1 MISARESEKVL
12 LLVKL
17 KFDTMAATFHYLVPI
32 DFTPVTE
39 NALVFA
45 LDAAK
50 YNKGDIVL
58 LHIITHAK
66 ERIAAEKQLRD
77 LAAKYQNSEV
87 TISTRVVIGKV
98 LRDIGL
104 IADSIGVQ
112 LIIMGTHS
120 TSMWQKIFGSPALSV
135 ISNSNVPIILTQQDT
150 SFHKI
155 KSIVMTVDLA
165 RESVQVVRYASRV
178 AQIFNSKIYLV
189 GQRYSDEGFM
199 KKIDVNLRVANGYLQ
214 DNGLAT
220 TVHLLDSANF
230 EKNLI
235 DYCREVKANLLAA
248 THYQDMFSIFSTNLV
263 QSLAENE
270 LSIPVMTFDGE
281 DTSSGAQFGFITQ

>member
-1 MISARESEKVL
+1 
-12 LLVKL
+12 
-17 KFDTMAATFHYLVPI
+17 MATKFHYLVPI

-58 LHIITHAK
+58 LHIISHSN
-66 ERIAAEKQLRD
+66 ERIAAEKNLRD
-77 LAAKYQNSEV
+77 LATKYQNPEV
-87 TISTRVVIGKV
+87 VISTRVVIGKV
-98 LRDIGL
+98 LRDIGI

-120 TSMWQKIFGSPALSV
+120 TSVWQKIFGSPALSV
-135 ISNSNVPIILTQQDT
+135 ISNSNVPIILTQLDT

-165 RESVQVVRYASRV
+165 KESVQVVQYASKV
-178 AQIFNSKIYLV
+178 AQVFNSKLYLV

-199 KKIDVNLRVANGYLQ
+199 QKIEVNLRVANGYLQ
-214 DNGLAT
+214 EQGLPAT
-220 TVHLLDSANF
+220 IHLLDSTNF

-235 DYCREVKANLLAA
+235 EYCREVKADLLAA
-248 THYQDMFSIFSTNLV
+248 THYQDMFSIFSTNLI

-270 LSIPVMTFDGE
+270 LAIPVMTFDGE

>member
-1 MISARESEKVL
+1 MLFLI
-12 LLVKL
+12 KL
-17 KFDTMAATFHYLVPI
+17 KFDTMATKFLYLVPI

-50 YNKGDIVL
+50 YNQGEIVL
-58 LHIITHAK
+58 LHIIAHAK
-66 ERIAAEKQLRD
+66 ERIAAEKSLRD
-77 LAAKYQNSEV
+77 LAAKYQNPEV
-87 TISTRVVIGKV
+87 VISTRVVIGKV
-98 LRDIGL
+98 LRDIGI
-104 IADSIGVQ
+104 IAESVGVQ

-120 TSMWQKIFGSPALSV
+120 TSVWQKIFGSPALSV

-165 RESVQVVRYASRV
+165 RESVQVVQYASKV
-178 AQIFNSKIYLV
+178 AQVFNSKMFLV

-199 KKIDVNLRVANGYLQ
+199 QKIEVNLRVANGYLQ
-214 DNGLAT
+214 EQGLPAT
-220 TVHLLDSANF
+220 IHLLDSSNF

-235 DYCREVKANLLAA
+235 EYCREVKADLLAA
-248 THYQDMFSIFSTNLV
+248 THYQDMFSIFSTNLI

-270 LSIPVMTFDGE
+270 LAIPVMTFDGE

>member
-1 MISARESEKVL
+1 M
-12 LLVKL
+12 
-17 KFDTMAATFHYLVPI
+17 TTTFHYLVPI

-58 LHIITHAK
+58 LHIIAHSK
-66 ERIAAEKQLRD
+66 ERIAAEKNLRD
-77 LAAKYQNSEV
+77 LAAKYQNPDV
-87 TISTRVVIGKV
+87 KISTRVVIGKV
-98 LRDIGL
+98 LRDIGI
-104 IADSIGVQ
+104 IADSIGIE

-120 TSMWQKIFGSPALSV
+120 TSIWQKIFGSPALSV
-135 ISNSNVPIILTQQDT
+135 VSNSNVPIILTQEDT

-165 RESVQVVRYASRV
+165 RESVQVVKYASKIAKV
-178 AQIFNSKIYLV
+178 FNSKMYLV

-199 KKIDVNLRVANGYLQ
+199 QKIEVNLHVANGYLL
-214 DNGLAT
+214 DHGLAT
-220 TVHLLDSANF
+220 TIHLLDSNNF

-235 DYCREVKANLLAA
+235 EYCREVNADLLAA
-248 THYQDMFSIFSTNLV
+248 THYQDMFSLFSTNLV

-270 LSIPVMTFDGE
+270 LAIPVMTFDGE

>member
-1 MISARESEKVL
+1 
-12 LLVKL
+12 
-17 KFDTMAATFHYLVPI
+17 MAATFHYLVPI

-58 LHIITHAK
+58 LYIIAHNK

-77 LAAKYQNSEV
+77 LATKYQNDEV
-87 TISTRVVIGKV
+87 KISTRVVIGKV
-98 LRDIGL
+98 LRDIGI

-120 TSMWQKIFGSPALSV
+120 SSIWQKIFGSPALSV
-135 ISNSNVPIILTQQDT
+135 ISNSNVPIVLTQQDT

-178 AQIFNSKIYLV
+178 AQVFNSKLYLV
-189 GQRYSDEGFM
+189 GQRYSDEGLM
-199 KKIDVNLRVANGYLQ
+199 TKIEVNLRVANGYLVEQ
-214 DNGLAT
+214 GLDAT
-220 TVHLLDSANF
+220 IHLLDSTGF

-235 DYCREVKANLLAA
+235 GYCREVNADLLAA
-248 THYQDMFSIFSTNLV
+248 TYYQDNFHLFSSNLV

-270 LSIPVMTFDGE
+270 LAIPVMTFDGE

>member
-58 LHIITHAK
+58 LHIIAHAK

-120 TSMWQKIFGSPALSV
+120 TSIWQKIFGSPALSV

-189 GQRYSDEGFM
+189 GQRYADEGFM

-220 TVHLLDSANF
+220 TIHLLDSANF

>member
-1 MISARESEKVL
+1 LDASAEKML
-12 LLVKL
+12 FLIKL
-17 KFDTMAATFHYLVPI
+17 KFDTMATKFHYLVPI

-50 YNKGDIVL
+50 YNKGEIVL
-58 LHIITHAK
+58 LHIIAHTK
-66 ERIAAEKQLRD
+66 ERIAAEKNLRD
-77 LAAKYQNSEV
+77 LASKYQTPEV
-87 TISTRVVIGKV
+87 SISTRVVIGKV
-98 LRDIGL
+98 LRDIGI

-120 TSMWQKIFGSPALSV
+120 TSIWQKIFGSPALSV
-135 ISNSNVPIILTQQDT
+135 VSNSNVPIILTQEDT

-178 AQIFNSKIYLV
+178 AQVFNSKMFLV
-189 GQRYSDEGFM
+189 GQRYSDEGLM
-199 KKIDVNLRVANGYLQ
+199 QKIEVNLRVANGYLKDQ
-214 DNGLAT
+214 GLDAT
-220 TVHLLDSANF
+220 IHLLDSSNF

-235 DYCREVKANLLAA
+235 EYSREVQADLLAA
-248 THYQDMFSIFSTNLV
+248 THYQDMFSLFSTNLI

-270 LSIPVMTFDGE
+270 LAIPVMTFDGE
-281 DTSSGAQFGFITQ
+281 DTSSGSQFGFITQ

>member
-1 MISARESEKVL
+1 ML

-17 KFDTMAATFHYLVPI
+17 KFDIMAATFHYLVPI

-50 YNKGDIVL
+50 HNKGDIVL
-58 LHIITHAK
+58 LHIIAHTK

-77 LAAKYQNSEV
+77 LAAKYENPDV
-87 TISTRVVIGKV
+87 KITTRVVIGKV
-98 LRDIGL
+98 LRDIGI

-120 TSMWQKIFGSPALSV
+120 TSIWQKIFGSPALSV
-135 ISNSNVPIILTQQDT
+135 ISNSNVPIVLTQQDT

-178 AQIFNSKIYLV
+178 AQVFNSKLYLV
-189 GQRYSDEGFM
+189 GQRYSDEGLM
-199 KKIDVNLRVANGYLQ
+199 QKIEVNLRVANGYLQ
-214 DNGLAT
+214 DQGLDAT
-220 TVHLLDSANF
+220 IHLLDSTGF

-235 DYCREVKANLLAA
+235 DYCREVKADLLAA
-248 THYQDMFSIFSTNLV
+248 THYQDNFSLFSTNLV

-270 LSIPVMTFDGE
+270 LAIPVMTFDGE
-281 DTSSGAQFGFITQ
+281 DTSSGSQFGFITQ

>member
-1 MISARESEKVL
+1 
-12 LLVKL
+12 
-17 KFDTMAATFHYLVPI
+17 MATKFHYLVPI

-58 LHIITHAK
+58 LHIISHSK
-66 ERIAAEKQLRD
+66 ERIAAEKNLHD
-77 LAAKYQNSEV
+77 LATKYQNPEV
-87 TISTRVVIGKV
+87 AISTRVVIGKV
-98 LRDIGL
+98 LRDIGI
-104 IADSIGVQ
+104 IAESIGVG

-120 TSMWQKIFGSPALSV
+120 TSVWQKIFGSPALSV
-135 ISNSNVPIILTQQDT
+135 ISNSNVPIVLTQLDT

-165 RESVQVVRYASRV
+165 KESVQVVQYASKV
-178 AQIFNSKIYLV
+178 AQVFNSKMFLV

-199 KKIDVNLRVANGYLQ
+199 QKIEVNLRVANGYLKEQ
-214 DNGLAT
+214 GLDAKI
-220 TVHLLDSANF
+220 HLLDSSNF
-230 EKNLI
+230 EKNLLE
-235 DYCREVKANLLAA
+235 YCREVKADLLAA
-248 THYQDMFSIFSTNLV
+248 THYQDNFSIFSSNLV

-270 LSIPVMTFDGE
+270 LAIPVMTFDGE